1 MTDGVVD
8 LASRLVERALAS
20 GASAAD
26 AVATLSEEVLV
37 NRRLGKLEDLDRSE
51 SLALGLRVFC
61 GHRQASVAT
70 TDPSP
75 DTAGELVERA
85 VAMARLAPEDHHA
98 GLADARL
105 LADGTADLDLDGGDE
120 PGTDTLTQ
128 LAAEAEDAALAV
140 SGITNSEGATAA
152 WQRATGA
159 LVTSTGFAGVTR
171 RTMSSLYVTVIAGT
185 GLDMQSDGE
194 GRSARHLE
202 DLPTPADIGREAAE
216 RAVRRLDPHK
226 LATARMPLVFEP
238 RTARSLVGHLAGFI
252 AGPAIARGTS
262 WLKDSL
268 DCPVFAEGIIITEDP
283 SLRRGLASRS
293 FDGEGLQPHAGRLV
307 DNGVLVTWLLDC
319 RSARQLSMH
328 PTGHA
333 IRGTGGPPSVGTTNL
348 WLEAGEDSPDA
359 LMADI
364 DEGLYVTSLSGH
376 GINPVTGDYSRGAS
390 GQRIRNGSLDHAV
403 NEITIAGNLKEIYAS
418 LLPASDLEFRA
429 ATNSPS
435 IRVDTMTVAGSV
447 GG

>member
-1 MTDGVVD
+1 MTDSVVD
-8 LASRLVERALAS
+8 LASHLVERALAS

-61 GHRQASVAT
+61 GCRQASVAT

-75 DTAGELVERA
+75 DTASELVERA

-98 GLADARL
+98 GLADPHL
-105 LADGTADLDLDGGDE
+105 LAEGNVDLDLDGGDE
-120 PGTDTLTQ
+120 PGTDTLTR

-140 SGITNSEGATAA
+140 KGITNSEGATAA
-152 WQRATGA
+152 WQRSTGA
-159 LVTSTGFAGVTR
+159 LVTSTGFAGVTK
-171 RTMSSLYVTVIAGT
+171 RTMSGLYVTVIAGT

-202 DLPTPADIGREAAE
+202 DLPAPADIGREAAE
-216 RAVRRLDPHK
+216 RAVRRLDPRK

-268 DCPVFAEGIIITEDP
+268 DCPVFAEGITITEDP
-283 SLRRGLASRS
+283 FVHRGLASRP
-293 FDGEGLQPHAGRLV
+293 FDGEGLRPHAGRLV
-307 DNGVLVTWLLDC
+307 DNGILVTWLLDC
-319 RSARQLSMH
+319 RSARQLSLS

-333 IRGTGGPPSVGTTNL
+333 TRGTGGPPSVGTTNL
-348 WLEAGEDSPDA
+348 WLEAGEDSPDD

-364 DEGLYVTSLSGH
+364 DEGLLVTSLSGH
-376 GINPVTGDYSRGAS
+376 GVNPVTGDYSRGAS
-390 GQRIRNGSLDHAV
+390 GQRIRNGTLDHAV

-418 LLPASDLEFRA
+418 LRPASDLEFRD
-429 ATNSPS
+429 ATNAPS
-435 IRVDTMTVAGSV
+435 IRVDTMTVAGSA

>member
-1 MTDGVVD
+1 MTDTVVD
-8 LASRLVERALAS
+8 LAGRLVERALAS
-20 GASAAD
+20 GASTAD
-26 AVATLSEEVLV
+26 AVATLSEEVFV

-75 DTAGELVERA
+75 DTADELIERA
-85 VAMARLAPEDHHA
+85 VAMARVAPEDHHA
-98 GLADARL
+98 GLAEPPL
-105 LADGTADLDLDGGDE
+105 LIDHIVDLDLDDGDE
-120 PGTDTLTQ
+120 PATDTLKQ
-128 LAAEAEDAALAV
+128 LAAEAEDAALGV
-140 SGITNSEGATAA
+140 PDITNSEGASAA
-152 WQRATGA
+152 WRRSTGA
-159 LVTSTGFAGVTR
+159 LVTSSGFAGVMR

-194 GRSARHLE
+194 GRSARHLK
-202 DLPTPADIGREAAE
+202 DLPAPAEIGRKAAE
-216 RAVRRLDPHK
+216 RAVRKLAPRK

-262 WLKDSL
+262 WLKDFL
-268 DCPVFAEGIIITEDP
+268 DCQVFADGITIREDP
-283 SLRRGLASRS
+283 FVQRGLASRP
-293 FDGEGLQPHAGRLV
+293 FDGEGLCPHAGKLV
-307 DNGVLVTWLLDC
+307 DNGILVTWLLDC
-319 RSARQLSMH
+319 RSARQLAMQ

-333 IRGTGGPPSVGTTNL
+333 TRGAGGPPSVGTTNV
-348 WLEAGEDSPDA
+348 WLEAGEDSPEV

-390 GQRIRNGSLDHAV
+390 GQRIRNGTLDHAI
-403 NEITIAGNLKEIYAS
+403 NEITVAGNLKEIYAT
-418 LLPASDLEFRA
+418 LRPASDLEFRA
-429 ATNSPS
+429 ATNAPS
-435 IRVDTMTVAGSV
+435 VRVDTMTVAGSI